1 MITEK
6 DVEEMAALARLELTT
21 QEKEKLQKDLESV
34 LIFIDKLKKLKVDG
48 VEPTT
53 AGTEA
58 ANVMRSDE
66 VRFEQDNQAVEQMLA
81 QAPDRQDNFVKVK
94 SILKK

>member
-1 MITEK
+1 
-6 DVEEMAALARLELTT
+6 MAALARLELTA

-34 LIFIDKLKKLKVDG
+34 LIFIDKLKELKVIG

-53 AGTEA
+53 AGVEA
-58 ANVMRSDE
+58 VNVMRKDQP
-66 VRFEQDNQAVEQMLA
+66 RFEADLSVIPKMLE

-94 SILKK
+94 SILHKK